1 MNIGEFVIK
10 LISNYGYL
18 GMFLGMVLE
27 AVIIVIPSEA
37 ILATGGILAGRK
49 IFTFFGAFMT
59 GLIGSVFCAIIIY
72 LMGYIGGK
80 PFIKKYGKYF
90 FMKEEDLEKTD
101 SWYQK
106 YGLMAAL
113 IGRNFPIIRTLISL
127 PIGFM
132 RLSFSKFL
140 IYTIIGSIPWTF
152 VFVYVG
158 YTLGNNWVILNEYVS
173 KLKVPIR
180 ILLIV
185 LVISFI
191 YKKLKQKYQNRN
203 ITKSHEPHKSTPI
216 ATLHTNK
223 NCLVQK
229 KNIYKKT

>member
-1 MNIGEFVIK
+1 MNIGEFVIQ
-10 LISNYGYL
+10 LISNYGYF

-49 IFTFFGAFMT
+49 IFTFFGAFIT

-90 FMKEEDLEKTD
+90 FMKEEDIEKSD

-106 YGLMAAL
+106 YGLLAAL

-127 PIGFM
+127 PIGIM
-132 RLSFSKFL
+132 RLSFTKFL
-140 IYTIIGSIPWTF
+140 LYTIIGSIPWTF
-152 VFVYVG
+152 AFVYFG
-158 YTLGNNWVILNEYVS
+158 YTLGNNWTIINEYVQ
-173 KLKVPIR
+173 KLKVPIK
-180 ILLIV
+180 ILIALLIV
-185 LVISFI
+185 SYL
-191 YKKLKQKYQNRN
+191 YKK
-203 ITKSHEPHKSTPI
+203 ITQ
-216 ATLHTNK
+216 L
-223 NCLVQK
+223 
-229 KNIYKKT
+229 KKTK